1 MKPSR
6 EGEGLSLGLEGMP
19 TCLAHLAVAPVR
31 CAAHTAAQPP
41 ARCWCGGACARQL
54 RHTAGLCRKLDLFS
68 PCRSTSELHCESFT
82 ANFSPCENV

>member
-31 CAAHTAAQPP
+31 CAAHAAAQPP
-41 ARCWCGGACARQL
+41 ARCWCGGARTPGISSRL
-54 RHTAGLCRKLDLFS
+54 WGIIVLCMS
-68 PCRSTSELHCESFT
+68 
-82 ANFSPCENV
+82 V